1 MCVYIKSSKV
11 STCHPCGYVQLETL
25 ARGAITTNFFFYL
38 GLPTKKFEIFFFVY
52 KWHVYVL
59 GKVLEQ
65 PITFHAKKQTAQ
77 FENH

>member
-1 MCVYIKSSKV
+1 MCVYQKFKGQYMSPLRVCSIGNIS
-11 STCHPCGYVQLETL
+11 
-25 ARGAITTNFFFYL
+25 AGAITTNFFFYL

-65 PITFHAKKQTAQ
+65 PITFHAKKQTA
-77 FENH
+77 